1 MECPRWTRPQ
11 FTTLAEF
18 LKNDS
23 DFQSCMIY
31 GSESSFFGL
40 KMGGVQKMHLMI
52 VSTTF
57 LEKMSY
63 HLEAN
68 FSTLAKNYNLKKITI
83 WKPSSSKV
91 IIDKSRGE
99 VSLLEKDTFENVSSP
114 IKNQKK

>member
-31 GSESSFFGL
+31 GSESLFFGL
-40 KMGGVQKMHLMI
+40 KMGGVQKMHLMM

-68 FSTLAKNYNLKKITI
+68 FSTLAKNTNSQMRKKYQLLFGNPLAVDPRKLNITRRCSNG
-83 WKPSSSKV
+83 KK
-91 IIDKSRGE
+91 
-99 VSLLEKDTFENVSSP
+99 LP
-114 IKNQKK
+114 IANGK